1 LVSFFL
7 LHLGSRKVLISDLEA
22 GNDRRNRTSGS
33 RSRRP
38 PLASDSRDIRL
49 ALAATWSK
57 ERPSG
62 GEISPLGLARGKIS
76 PLSVGGELVD
86 AIMTVGMMLL
96 MWYVHLE
103 PPGEE

>member
-1 LVSFFL
+1 MKRFDSTLRTAARWAEQRW
-7 LHLGSRKVLISDLEA
+7 G
-22 GNDRRNRTSGS
+22 RRLQFAR
-33 RSRRP
+33 
-38 PLASDSRDIRL
+38 SDSRDIRL